1 MSDDFLD
8 PKQALD
14 VEPDAERNVERIT
27 TCCLDV
33 NAKSAALVKGRGAIA
48 WWTIWAIFGFGGI
61 GIASGIYHGQLLDG
75 VLFFLLVASIFGITL
90 YVWPIRVWRTH
101 VPMRFCRTN
110 RTVYF
115 HWKGVTY
122 YEGWDT
128 LIASLNIRSGL
139 TGVGAPIRDPHVVI
153 NFFGGGPPGFAV
165 ALLGTDRAGLP
176 VEQKAAVFWE
186 YIRRFMED
194 GPEGLPMPNMSI
206 WHPIPHQQILKA
218 HLPFPIIKTKHKVL
232 WPIWIFAFFPIRVV
246 WFFIGY
252 PTDLLYYHLAK
263 RLQTPPFPPEMEEPC
278 EGGRLIYSRRD
289 YELGLNRGD
298 AAEQAPAQGA

>member
-14 VEPDAERNVERIT
+14 IEPDADNNVERIT

-33 NAKSAALVKGRGAIA
+33 NAKSAALVKGRGSIA
-48 WWTIWAIFGFGGI
+48 WWAICMQMMGI
-61 GIASGIYHGQLLDG
+61 VMSIPLCFFDG
-75 VLFFLLVASIFGITL
+75 DLAKGLPAYIGLVLTFIVILGPLL

-101 VPMRFCRTN
+101 VPMRFSRKTKE
-110 RTVYF
+110 VYF
-115 HWKGVTY
+115 YWKGVVY
-122 YEGWDT
+122 IQEWDS
-128 LIASLNIRSGL
+128 LVASLNVRSGL
-139 TGVGAPIRDPHVVI
+139 TGVGAPIRDPQIQVY
-153 NFFGGGPPGFAV
+153 FFGGGPPGFSV
-165 ALLGTDRAGLP
+165 ALLGTDRRGLP
-176 VEQKAAVFWE
+176 VDQKAAAFWE

-194 GPEGLPMPNMSI
+194 GPEGLPMPNMEPSN
-206 WHPIPHQQILKA
+206 PLPYDQILKA

-232 WPIWIFAFFPIRVV
+232 WPIWIFAFFPIRVL

-263 RLQTPPFPPEMEEPC
+263 RLQTPPFPALMEEPC

-289 YELGLNRGD
+289 YELGLNSLSLI
-298 AAEQAPAQGA
+298 ETAP